1 MSDVISIRIPKEF
14 KEKMKKYSFVDWSD
28 EIRKF
33 LEERVRTLELL
44 EVLDDIEEEAR
55 KRRVKVNSAILIR
68 EDRERR

>member
-1 MSDVISIRIPKEF
+1 
-14 KEKMKKYSFVDWSD
+14 MKKYSFVDWSD

-33 LEERVRTLELL
+33 LEERVRTLDLL

>member
-1 MSDVISIRIPKEF
+1 MSDVISIRIPKEL

-33 LEERVRTLELL
+33 LEERVRTLDLL